1 MRGVIPIFSQLLPER
16 LGALAI
22 TSNVAGHKLAVNS
35 RIGGI
40 GNAHGGVGVRVI
52 PLQVFKRRR
61 GGPHFSALTCTPQQK
76 QIPPIPYTDSLGHP
90 RILISA
96 GEASGDLYASQ
107 LVEALRVYAPDA
119 EFFGCAGPRMRKAG
133 VRAVVESESLA
144 VVGLAEV
151 ITHIP
156 RIYGEFRKLLR
167 AADEE
172 RPQLAVLTDSP
183 DFHLRLAK
191 KLRKRAI
198 PVVYLIAPQA
208 WAWREHRTKAIQRDL
223 NHLLCIFPFEE
234 QFFRDRGVPTTFI
247 GHPLSRIV
255 KPELTKDEFFR
266 KHRLRVERPL
276 ITVLPGSRRGEV
288 ARHLPAVL
296 DAVDIIYRGQAA
308 NFVWAAP
315 AGFGTS
321 NVARNF
327 RSRIERSPIQLIEG
341 ETWDAMAH
349 ADVALAASGTV
360 TMEAAILGTPMVT
373 FYKVTQ
379 LSWRVGRPFVRAPFF
394 CMVNLVAGKLVVPEL
409 MQNEVRG
416 DLLASAVMGLLNNPG
431 ESERMRRD
439 LTEVVA
445 KLQTGGDPIATA
457 AKLIWEEYLVNA
469 R

>member
-1 MRGVIPIFSQLLPER
+1 M
-16 LGALAI
+16 
-22 TSNVAGHKLAVNS
+22 
-35 RIGGI
+35 
-40 GNAHGGVGVRVI
+40 
-52 PLQVFKRRR
+52 
-61 GGPHFSALTCTPQQK
+61 
-76 QIPPIPYTDSLGHP
+76 GHP

-107 LVEALRVYAPDA
+107 LIEALRVHAPDA

-133 VRAVVESESLA
+133 VRAVVEAESLA

-151 ITHIP
+151 LAHIP
-156 RIYGEFRKLLR
+156 RIYGEFRKLL
-167 AADEE
+167 AAAKEV
-172 RPQLAVLTDSP
+172 RPQLAILTDSP

-191 KLRKRAI
+191 KLRKMGI

-208 WAWREHRTKAIQRDL
+208 WAWREHRTKAMKRDL
-223 NHLLCIFPFEE
+223 KHLLCIFPFEE
-234 QFFRDRGVPTTFI
+234 QFFRDRGVRTTFI

-266 KHRLRVERPL
+266 KHRLRLERPL
-276 ITVLPGSRRGEV
+276 VTVLPGSRPGEV

-296 DAVDIIYRGQAA
+296 DAVDLMYRAQAA

-321 NVARNF
+321 NVAQNF
-327 RSRIERSPIQLIEG
+327 RSRIERSPIQMIEG
-341 ETWDAMAH
+341 ETWDAMAY

-379 LSWRVGRPFVRAPFF
+379 LSWQVGRPFVRAPFF
-394 CMVNLVAGKLVVPEL
+394 CMVNLVAGRKVVPEL
-409 MQNEVRG
+409 MQNEVSGER
-416 DLLASAVMGLLNNPG
+416 LAGAVMDLLNNPG
-431 ESERMRRD
+431 EAVRMRRD
-439 LTEVVA
+439 LAMVAA

-457 AKLIWEEYLVNA
+457 AKLICDEYLVGT